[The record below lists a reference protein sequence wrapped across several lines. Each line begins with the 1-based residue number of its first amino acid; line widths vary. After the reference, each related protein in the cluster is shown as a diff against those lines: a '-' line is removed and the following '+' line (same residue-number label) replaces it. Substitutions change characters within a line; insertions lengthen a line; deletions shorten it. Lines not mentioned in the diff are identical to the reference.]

1 MKILDY
7 AGLAAQIAKEKER
20 FAKIEQQLAALQQT
34 DGALDHKITNGL
46 TTLSGSKQNKFNDVL
61 TRTSLMDAVTD
72 IAEGVSNLQVIGV
85 KRSGVI
91 FLEVSFTSTM
101 EVTWSIQD
109 CFTLTAEAWKCAVS
123 IRLQPIAAYYQSGE
137 FLKLMNPLITK
148 TAAGDKFQIG
158 ENNAPKGGAARGMVV
173 YPALNP

>member
-20 FAKIEQQLAALQQT
+20 FAQIEQQLAALQQA
-34 DGALDHKITNGL
+34 DGTLDQKITNGL
-46 TTLSGSKQNKFNDVL
+46 TTLNGTKQNKFNDILIL
-61 TRTSLMDAVTD
+61 TNITDAVTD
-72 IAEGVSNLQVIGV
+72 IAEGVSNLQVSGV
-85 KRSGVI
+85 KRSGII

-101 EVTWSIQD
+101 EVTWSTRD
-109 CFTLTAEAWKCAVS
+109 CFTLTADAWKSAVS
-123 IRLQPIAAYYQSGE
+123 MRLQPIAAYYQSGE
-137 FLKLMNPLITK
+137 ILKIMNPLITK

-158 ENNAPKGGAARGMVV
+158 ENNVSEGGAVRGTFI